1 MDKETSLPR
10 SSIIEDCLKM
20 ENGKEK
26 DVIGIMCLSLF
37 ILVIF
42 RTIDPSEMAR

>member
-1 MDKETSLPR
+1 MGKEISLLR
-10 SSIIEDCLKM
+10 SSIIEDFLKM

-26 DVIGIMCLSLF
+26 DVIGIMFLSLF